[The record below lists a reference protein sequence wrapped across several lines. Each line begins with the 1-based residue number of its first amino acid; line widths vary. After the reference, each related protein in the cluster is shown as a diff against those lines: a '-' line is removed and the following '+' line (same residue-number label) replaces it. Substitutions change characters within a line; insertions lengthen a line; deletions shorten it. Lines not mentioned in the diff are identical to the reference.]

1 MKKILFLT
9 NTPSPYRVD
18 FFNTLGAMDGIDLT
32 VAFLYRP
39 ADHTEREK
47 QWFRE
52 EYDSFTPVFLDKKIA
67 LPKGQ
72 YFHPEIRALLKK
84 PYDEIVFCGYAHL
97 SMMYGMR
104 LLKRWNRP
112 FSIEI
117 DGGLVGKDN
126 AVRRRI
132 KRSCI
137 SSASTWF
144 STGEATDEY
153 LIHYGADKN
162 RIIRYPFS
170 SVKES
175 EIADKDALSAE
186 FKTQMRDA
194 LGIKE
199 PRVLITVGQFIHR
212 KGFDLLL
219 EAAKD
224 LPSDLGILIVG
235 GKPTQEYLDIV
246 ERYHLQNVHFLD
258 FMDKKTLWKYYSA
271 ADLFVLPTREDIWGL
286 VVNEAMAC
294 GLPVVTTDRCVSGLE
309 MVRNGESGMIV
320 EAGSAESLKQGIRS
334 VLDADLGLMGNNAL
348 STAKKYTIE
357 EMALLH
363 AKVFLGSGR

>member
-235 GKPTQEYLDIV
+235 GKPTQEYLEIV
-246 ERYHLQNVHFLD
+246 DRNHLQNVHFLD

-294 GLPVVTTDRCVSGLE
+294 GLPVVTTDNCVAGIE
-309 MVRNGESGMIV
+309 MVEEGKNGFLV
-320 EAGSAESLKQGIRS
+320 KAGDAGDLLRGLKLA
-334 VLDADLGLMGNNAL
+334 LDYDLSSFGHAAL
-348 STAKKYTIE
+348 ETASRYSIE
-357 EMALLH
+357 EMAATHWRLFCE
-363 AKVFLGSGR
+363 KK